1 MHRAADIGG
10 PVKFRAAAL
19 PNHPAKPG
27 IKERKYLMSKKLITA
42 CMALVALAAF
52 ALPAVASA
60 SPQITHPTGT
70 RLNPETGECTTVK
83 KTICIKATNVGETL
97 LKDGEG
103 KNTLTRCTT
112 ASMTGYLT
120 KNTGTEIEADIH
132 TATFSG
138 TGAAFNGMNECTSS
152 TGNFTFTTNG
162 EDPVGTKIDEGTVP
176 SGTPYCLTAT
186 NKMAADE
193 FQIRGGTCSE
203 SARKITFIFDV
214 TNPVGG
220 SNFECKYERAE
231 AIKGTYTTDT
241 TSGEDLGKDAIL
253 SVKPANSKFTLEAGG
268 NILCP
273 AALTLEMS
281 FTLETDTTPEAA
293 PLYIS

>member
-1 MHRAADIGG
+1 
-10 PVKFRAAAL
+10 
-19 PNHPAKPG
+19 
-27 IKERKYLMSKKLITA
+27 MSKKLITV
-42 CMALVALAAF
+42 CMALFALAAF

-60 SPQITHPTGT
+60 SPQITHPTGS

-112 ASMTGYLT
+112 ASMTWYLR

-138 TGAAFNGMNECTSS
+138 TGATFDGLNECTGSINNL
-152 TGNFTFTTNG
+152 TVTTNG

-176 SGTPYCLTAT
+176 KGTPYCLLAT
-186 NKMAADE
+186 NKMNPDE

-203 SARKITFIFDV
+203 SARLITFIFDV
-214 TNPVGG
+214 TNPLGG
-220 SNFECKYERAE
+220 SNFECKYERGATE
-231 AIKGTYTTDT
+231 AIKGTFTTDT
-241 TSGEDLGKDAIL
+241 TGDAIL
-253 SVKPANSKFTLEAGG
+253 SVTPANSKFTLETGG
-268 NILCP
+268 NLLCP
-273 AALTLEMS
+273 AGLSLEIS
-281 FTLETDTTPEAA
+281 FTLETDTVATEPVY
-293 PLYIS
+293 LS

>member
-1 MHRAADIGG
+1 
-10 PVKFRAAAL
+10 
-19 PNHPAKPG
+19 
-27 IKERKYLMSKKLITA
+27 MSKKLITA

-70 RLNPETGECTTVK
+70 RLDPKAAGAECTGVK
-83 KTICIKATNVGETL
+83 ETICIKATNVGETL

-103 KNTLTRCTT
+103 KNTLTKCTT
-112 ASMTGYLT
+112 ATMTGYLRR
-120 KNTGTEIEADIH
+120 NSGTEIEADIH

-138 TGAAFNGMNECTSS
+138 TGAEFNGMHECTGSI
-152 TGNFTFTTNG
+152 GNLTVTTNG
-162 EDPVGTKIDEGTVP
+162 EDPALTKIDEGTVP

-203 SARKITFIFDV
+203 STRKITFIFDV
-214 TNPVGG
+214 TNPFGG
-220 SNFECKYERAE
+220 SNFECKYERGATE
-231 AIKGTYTTDT
+231 PIKGTYTTDT
-241 TSGEDLGKDAIL
+241 TGDAIL
-253 SVKPANSKFTLEAGG
+253 SVTPANSKFTLETGG

-273 AALTLEMS
+273 GSGTLEMS
-281 FTLETDTTPEAA
+281 FTLETDTVTPE
-293 PLYIS
+293 PVYIS

>member
-1 MHRAADIGG
+1 
-10 PVKFRAAAL
+10 
-19 PNHPAKPG
+19 
-27 IKERKYLMSKKLITA
+27 MSKKLITTF
-42 CMALVALAAF
+42 MALFALAAF

-83 KTICIKATNVGETL
+83 KTICLKATNVGETL
-97 LKDGEG
+97 FKDGEG
-103 KNTLTRCTT
+103 KNTLTKCTT
-112 ASMTGYLT
+112 ATMKWYLR

-138 TGAAFNGMNECTSS
+138 TGATFDGMNECTSS
-152 TGNFTFTTNG
+152 IGNFTFTTNG
-162 EDPVGTKIDEGTVP
+162 EDPALTKIDEGTVP

-186 NKMAADE
+186 NKMNPDE

-203 SARKITFIFDV
+203 STRKITFIFDV
-214 TNPVGG
+214 TNPLGG
-220 SNFECKYERAE
+220 SNFECKYERGATE
-231 AIKGTYTTDT
+231 PIKGTFTTDT
-241 TSGEDLGKDAIL
+241 TGDAIL
-253 SVKPANSKFTLEAGG
+253 SVTPANSKFSLETGG

-281 FTLETDTTPEAA
+281 FTLETDTPTPE
-293 PLYIS
+293 PVYIS